1 MRSNR
6 ALPLLWRNLEE
17 RRGRDNP
24 RIVDHDIESSKSAL
38 YRIRQAPNLFIVA
51 DIAQTAVR
59 LRPHLSRFSKRS
71 LESALIPMSYKKK
84 ACAFARK
91 RPCHAP
97 PDSSA
102 RAGNERDLAGELHP
116 EASSL

>member
-1 MRSNR
+1 VG
-6 ALPLLWRNLEE
+6 LIT
-17 RRGRDNP
+17 P
-24 RIVDHDIESSKSAL
+24 RIVGHDVESSESTL

-51 DIAQTAVR
+51 DVEQTAVR
-59 LRPHLSRFSKRS
+59 LRAHLSHFPKRL
-71 LESALIPMSYKKK
+71 LESALILMPHKKN

-102 RAGNERDLAGELHP
+102 RAGNECDLAGELHP
-116 EASSL
+116 DCILLFSHS